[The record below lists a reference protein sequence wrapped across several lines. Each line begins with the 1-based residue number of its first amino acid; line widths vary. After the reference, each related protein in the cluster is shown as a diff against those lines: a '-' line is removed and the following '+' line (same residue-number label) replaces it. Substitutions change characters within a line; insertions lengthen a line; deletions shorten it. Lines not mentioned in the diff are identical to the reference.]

1 MKELLKEK
9 YKIEIDDYYE
19 YKGGIIFFL
28 DGVRYYFVKHN
39 YDDEFFNIL
48 IEMIQ
53 ELKTKQVYL
62 HEFILDKLGRV
73 NADGYC
79 LMKIIIF
86 GDEITEKEMQRF
98 YAIRNFNEEFYKQ
111 YVSLI
116 ELWYKKLD
124 YLEYQVS
131 ELSNRLIINNSFD
144 FYLGITEEVLQY
156 LNNFSDVSMK
166 QYLSLAHR
174 SLSSFNVID
183 FYNPLNIII
192 DIYTR
197 DLGLYVKNNQDYDY
211 LYQFMQNASH
221 DYAYYYLYARL
232 ILPSDYFKILE
243 DILLDNQQE
252 KELSNY
258 INKYLEYEEYIKCI
272 DEMFGF
278 SLFSWIKKVIK
289 FRH

>member
-19 YKGGIIFFL
+19 YKDGIIFFL

-278 SLFSWIKKVIK
+278 SLFSWIKKSN
-289 FRH
+289 

>member
-278 SLFSWIKKVIK
+278 SLFSWIKKSN
-289 FRH
+289 

>member
-98 YAIRNFNEEFYKQ
+98 YAIRNFNDEFYKQ

-243 DILLDNQQE
+243 DILLDNKQE

-258 INKYLEYEEYIKCI
+258 ITKYLEYEEYINCI

-278 SLFSWIKKVIK
+278 SLFSWIKKSN
-289 FRH
+289 

>member
-73 NADGYC
+73 NSDGYC

-278 SLFSWIKKVIK
+278 SLFSWIKKSN
-289 FRH
+289 

>member
-39 YDDEFFNIL
+39 YDDEFFNVL

-278 SLFSWIKKVIK
+278 SLFSWIKKSN
-289 FRH
+289 

>member
-28 DGVRYYFVKHN
+28 DGDRYYFVKHN

-144 FYLGITEEVLQY
+144 FYLGITEVVLQY

-278 SLFSWIKKVIK
+278 SVFSWIKKSN
-289 FRH
+289 

>member
-278 SLFSWIKKVIK
+278 SVFSWIKKSN
-289 FRH
+289 

>member
-272 DEMFGF
+272 DEIFGF
-278 SLFSWIKKVIK
+278 SLFSWIKKSN
-289 FRH
+289 

>member
-28 DGVRYYFVKHN
+28 DGDRYYFVKHN

-144 FYLGITEEVLQY
+144 FYLGITEVVLQY

-278 SLFSWIKKVIK
+278 SLFSWIKKSN
-289 FRH
+289 

>member
-19 YKGGIIFFL
+19 YKDGIIFFL

-79 LMKIIIF
+79 LMKIIAF

-174 SLSSFNVID
+174 SLSSFNAID
-183 FYNPLNIII
+183 FYNPLNIVI

-278 SLFSWIKKVIK
+278 SLFSWIKKK
-289 FRH
+289 

>member
-19 YKGGIIFFL
+19 YKDGIIFFL

-48 IEMIQ
+48 IELIQ

-278 SLFSWIKKVIK
+278 SVFSWIKKSN
-289 FRH
+289 